1 MKIESTEIEI
11 RGNWIFDGSTMKTD
25 KTTKR
30 IEELIKTYLIE
41 VSIAVNG
48 WEKLFKDP
56 NDKRYWELTYPESEM
71 QGGGPP
77 LLRNLSEFEVKQ
89 KYRDVVF

>member
-30 IEELIKTYLIE
+30 IEELIKTYLID
-41 VSIAVNG
+41 VSIRT
-48 WEKLFKDP
+48 L
-56 NDKRYWELTYPESEM
+56 
-71 QGGGPP
+71 
-77 LLRNLSEFEVKQ
+77 
-89 KYRDVVF
+89 